1 MTMVSRHLKQRD
13 AHIHRLRDIQ
23 RKRRG
28 ETNMR
33 PTESYWDRSMQG
45 VQAHLM
51 LRHLAHPTFSNSVAL
66 LKHP

>member
-1 MTMVSRHLKQRD
+1 MCNIVSIKRHLNRRD
-13 AHIHRLRDIQ
+13 AHIHRPRNIQ

-33 PTESYWDRSMQG
+33 PTESYWDRPMQG

-51 LRHLAHPTFSNSVAL
+51 LRHSPYPTISNSVAL
-66 LKHP
+66 W